1 MNKKLCFGLLLLLRS
16 DYGVLPKNRRKPS
29 CCPGEK
35 TEQQERTEDTA
46 GSEEKEDS
54 KKEDSEKEP
63 DIPVEKADAQQIC
76 VFLCGAVNR
85 PGVYYLK
92 EGARLYEGI
101 AAAGG
106 FSQDAGM
113 RRAGGT
119 RRLFVWLTEA
129 GSRFTPGKRQ
139 RRFGNPGRDREA
151 MQELQ
156 LP

>member
-1 MNKKLCFGLLLLLRS
+1 MNKKLCFGLLLLSALT
-16 DYGVLPKNRRKPS
+16 VVS
-29 CCPGEK
+29 CQKQEETFLLSGEK

-46 GSEEKEDS
+46 GSEEKEDF

-63 DIPVEKADAQQIC
+63 DISVEKADAQQIC

-106 FSQDAGM
+106 FSQDADENWWNQAAVM
-113 RRAGGT
+113 V
-119 RRLFVWLTEA
+119 L
-129 GSRFTPGKRQ
+129 
-139 RRFGNPGRDREA
+139 
-151 MQELQ
+151 
-156 LP
+156 